1 MQNTKLTG
9 PVANYIAAANTQD
22 IEAVMATFS
31 ERAVVRDEG
40 QSWQGIAA
48 IRQWAVQ
55 VSTKY
60 RPIIETLDV
69 AQADGRTILTGRV
82 TGSFPGSPVSLRY
95 AFTLNGGKIEHLE
108 IS

>member
-9 PVANYIAAANTQD
+9 PVAEYIAAANTQD
-22 IEAVMATFS
+22 IEVVMAVFS
-31 ERAVVRDEG
+31 EHAVVRDEG

-48 IRQWAVQ
+48 IRQWAVD

-60 RPIIETLDV
+60 RPSVETLDV
-69 AQADGRTILTGRV
+69 AQADGRTVLMGRV
-82 TGSFPGSPVSLRY
+82 AGNFPGSPVNLRY
-95 AFTLNGGKIEHLE
+95 AFTLSGGKIERLE